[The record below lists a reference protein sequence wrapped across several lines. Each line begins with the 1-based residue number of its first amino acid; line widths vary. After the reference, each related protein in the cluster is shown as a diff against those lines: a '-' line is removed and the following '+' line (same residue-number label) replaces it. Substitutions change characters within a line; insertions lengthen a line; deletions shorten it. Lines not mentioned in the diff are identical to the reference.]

1 MHKRSVTFFILV
13 FCLSAVVLLA
23 AESEIR
29 TWTSSGG
36 AHTLEAEYLGKKGKD
51 KIYLLK
57 KDDRLITVSL
67 DALSAEDRAYVE
79 EEENTDV
86 DWTKDSKPSKAVYE
100 RARGRAVVLLTE
112 IDVWKDNESFQ
123 NTGFDPSGS
132 FFRWQLQVKKLRKE
146 LGREPGNEDKKT
158 NIGALTSAVD
168 ELQELGNEYAENSGS
183 VTNQTRRKSEYVRRV
198 LESLTKE
205 PAGAP
210 SHTVEESLAAA
221 EEPNPFTEEASPF
234 EEDEGAN
241 SPKPKNEAGP
251 KARKPKI
258 EKDEGTAGRT
268 EEKPSGRHRRKK
280 NSGSGLIPLL
290 GALAAPEEDE
300 EEDVQETTKEE
311 EEEESAEENETGRKM
326 TYSQFKQVKMEMTK
340 DEVFAILGKG
350 TKVSIPFVDSIL
362 NTGMETYLWENS
374 DELGG
379 CEITFVDGKVDHK
392 MWKGPKDDEPED
404 ESEK

>member
-1 MHKRSVTFFILV
+1 MHKRCVAFFTLV
-13 FCLSAVVLLA
+13 FCLCAVVLLA
-23 AESEIR
+23 AESEMRI
-29 TWTSSGG
+29 WTSSGG

-57 KDDRLITVSL
+57 KDDRLITVNL

-86 DWTKDSKPSKAVYE
+86 DWTEDSKPSKAVYE
-100 RARGRAVVLLTE
+100 RARTRAVVLFVE
-112 IDVWKDNESFQ
+112 IDAWKDDEDFQ

-183 VTNQTRRKSEYVRRV
+183 VTNQTRRKSEYVKRV
-198 LESLTKE
+198 LESLTQE

-210 SHTVEESLAAA
+210 SRTVDESIAAA
-221 EEPNPFTEEASPF
+221 EEPNPFTEEANPF

-241 SPKPKNEAGP
+241 SPKPKKEVGP
-251 KARKPKI
+251 KTRKPKI
-258 EKDEGTAGRT
+258 EKDEDAAGRSK
-268 EEKPSGRHRRKK
+268 EKPSDRQRRKK
-280 NSGSGLIPLL
+280 NSSDGLIPLL

-311 EEEESAEENETGRKM
+311 ESAKENETGLKI

-340 DEVFAILGKG
+340 DKVFAILGKG

-362 NTGMETYLWENS
+362 NTGMETYLWENG

-392 MWKGPKDDEPED
+392 MWKGPKDDEQED
-404 ESEK
+404 ESDK

>member
-1 MHKRSVTFFILV
+1 MLKRCIAFFTLV

-23 AESEIR
+23 DDSEMR

-36 AHTLEAEYLGKKGKD
+36 AHTLKAEYLGKKGKD

-86 DWTKDSKPSKAVYE
+86 DWTEDSKPSKAVYE
-100 RARGRAVVLLTE
+100 RARIRAVVLFAE
-112 IDVWKDNESFQ
+112 IDAWKDNEDFQ
-123 NTGFDPSGS
+123 NTGFDPSGP
-132 FFRWQLQVKKLRKE
+132 FFRWQLQAKKLRKE
-146 LGREPGNEDKKT
+146 LGREPGNKDKKT

-183 VTNQTRRKSEYVRRV
+183 VTNQTRKKSEYIKRV
-198 LESLTKE
+198 FESLTQE

-210 SHTVEESLAAA
+210 SRTVDESIAAA
-221 EEPNPFTEEASPF
+221 EEPNPFTDEANPF

-241 SPKPKNEAGP
+241 SPKSKNNVGP
-251 KARKPKI
+251 KTRKPKI
-258 EKDEGTAGRT
+258 ENDGDTAART
-268 EEKPSGRHRRKK
+268 NEKPSDRHRRRK
-280 NSGSGLIPLL
+280 NSGDGLIPLL
-290 GALAAPEEDE
+290 GALTAPEEDG
-300 EEDVQETTKEE
+300 EEDVQETTEE
-311 EEEESAEENETGRKM
+311 GESAKEGGAGVKI
-326 TYSQFKQVKMEMTK
+326 TYSQFKQVKMDMTK
-340 DEVFAILGKG
+340 DKVFAILGKG
-350 TKVSIPFVDSIL
+350 TKISIPFVDTIL
-362 NTGMETYLWENS
+362 NTGVETYLWEND

-404 ESEK
+404 EPEQ

>member
-1 MHKRSVTFFILV
+1 MHKRCVAFFTLV
-13 FCLSAVVLLA
+13 FCLCAAVLLA
-23 AESEIR
+23 AESEMRI
-29 TWTSSGG
+29 WTSSGG

-57 KDDRLITVSL
+57 KDDRLITVNL

-86 DWTKDSKPSKAVYE
+86 DWTEDSKPSKAVYE
-100 RARGRAVVLLTE
+100 RARTRAVVLFVE
-112 IDVWKDNESFQ
+112 IDAWKDDEDFQ

-146 LGREPGNEDKKT
+146 LGREPGNKDKKT

-183 VTNQTRRKSEYVRRV
+183 VTNQTRRKSEYIKRV
-198 LESLTKE
+198 FESLTQE

-210 SHTVEESLAAA
+210 NRTVDESIAAA
-221 EEPNPFTEEASPF
+221 EEPNPFTEEPNPF

-241 SPKPKNEAGP
+241 SPKPKNEVGP

-258 EKDEGTAGRT
+258 EKGEDATGRE
-268 EEKPSGRHRRKK
+268 EEKPSVRHRRKK
-280 NSGSGLIPLL
+280 NSGDGLIPLL

-300 EEDVQETTKEE
+300 EEDVQETT
-311 EEEESAEENETGRKM
+311 EEEESAKENETGQKI

-340 DEVFAILGKG
+340 DKVFAILGKG

-362 NTGMETYLWENS
+362 NTGMETYLWENG

-392 MWKGPKDDEPED
+392 MWKGPKDDEQED
-404 ESEK
+404 ESDK